1 MNSKGFTL
9 VELIGSMVILGLLM
23 LVVVP
28 NVVGLMKS
36 NRETVYM
43 EDAKK
48 LANIAKAKVSNHK
61 IDALYGNQCTFLGM
75 GYLEN
80 SEFDNPPNGGCY
92 DVNRSLVIVRKNE
105 NNEYDYYVQLV
116 EFHDG
121 KFNGILTPTKVT
133 EITKDTIKQGI
144 KPGDPENPI
153 RGYNYTDIGTVIAN
167 FPLNNTVLA
176 DSKLCQARATG
187 DNNYKQT
194 FIKNGPKTYSNTGEG
209 LCAK

>member
-28 NVVGLMKS
+28 NVVGLMQS

-48 LANIAKAKVSNHK
+48 LANIAKSKVSNHK
-61 IDALYGNQCTFLGM
+61 LEFLGNNQCTFLGM

-92 DVNRSLVIVRKNE
+92 DVNSSFVIVKKN
-105 NNEYDYYVQLV
+105 NQNEYEYYVQLV
-116 EFHDG
+116 EFHDN
-121 KFNGILTPTKVT
+121 KFNGIITATNVNS
-133 EITKDTIKQGI
+133 ITKDSVIQGVALNDSRIK
-144 KPGDPENPI
+144 
-153 RGYNYTDIGTVIAN
+153 RYNYAN
-167 FPLNNTVLA
+167 PNTVLPTTQVA
-176 DSKLCQARATG
+176 HSNYGCSGTD
-187 DNNYKQT
+187 YKQK
-194 FIKNGPKTYSNTGEG
+194 FLKNGPKTYSDTGEG